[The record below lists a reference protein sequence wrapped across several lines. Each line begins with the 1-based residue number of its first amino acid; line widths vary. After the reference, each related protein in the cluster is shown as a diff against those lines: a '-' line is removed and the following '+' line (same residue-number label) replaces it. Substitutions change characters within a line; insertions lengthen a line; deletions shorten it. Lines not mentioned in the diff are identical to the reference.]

1 MWKHNPQAEFIVA
14 IITVVFTLGALF
26 LLALDSWRLLRR
38 YMKNRRKKG

>member
-14 IITVVFTLGALF
+14 IITAAFTITALF

-38 YMKNRRKKG
+38 YMKNRKEKG